1 MPTIY
6 LSPSTQPYNLYA
18 TGGNEQQWMNLL
30 ADHMEPLL
38 TARGINYDRKSLEMS
53 AADAIRAVNAG
64 NYDLTVALHSNAAP
78 ESLSG
83 TLQGIIV
90 FYYPGS
96 ESGHRASTIIADGLK
111 EIYPHP
117 ELVRTEPTTA
127 IGEVARTRSPTA
139 FLEIGYH
146 DNIADSQ
153 WIQANLEPLAQNIT
167 ASLARYFNT
176 PPAAPPVNGT
186 PTPGMVTISWG
197 HLNIREWPD
206 VNAPIIATATD
217 GTMIDILS
225 TSGEWYLIQFGDVV
239 GYASTSYIEPV

>member
-18 TGGNEQQWMNLL
+18 TGGNEQQWMNQL
-30 ADHMEPLL
+30 ADYMEPLL
-38 TARGINYDRKSLEMS
+38 TASGINYVRKSLDMS

-64 NYDLTVALHSNAAP
+64 NYDLSVALHSNAAP
-78 ESLSG
+78 ESLAG

-96 ESGHRASTIIADGLK
+96 ESGRQAATIIADGLK

-146 DNIADSQ
+146 DNIMDSQ
-153 WIQANLEPLAQNIT
+153 WIQANLEPLARNIT

-176 PPAAPPVNGT
+176 SPASPPATGV
-186 PTPGMVTISWG
+186 PTPGRVTISWG
-197 HLNIREWPD
+197 HLNIRERPD

-217 GTMIDILS
+217 GTMVNILN
-225 TSGEWYLIQFGDVV
+225 TAGEWYLIQFGDVV
-239 GYASTSYIEPV
+239 GYASTDYIESV